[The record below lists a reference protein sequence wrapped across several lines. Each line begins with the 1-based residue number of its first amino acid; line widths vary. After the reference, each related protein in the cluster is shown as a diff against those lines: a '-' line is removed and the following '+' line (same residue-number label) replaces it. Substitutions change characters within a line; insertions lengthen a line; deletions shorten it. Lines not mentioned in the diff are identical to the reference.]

1 MIQYIEEVLQ
11 QMNVKAENASE
22 EDKAFTT
29 QAINNM
35 KESLDKLKPVIE
47 AHDKDYQDLQTREQ
61 EMERLLHEF
70 KNSLMIEKIKMNTW
84 ENKQKLKN
92 T

>member
-1 MIQYIEEVLQ
+1 MIQYIEDVLQ
-11 QMNVKAENASE
+11 QMSAKAETAT
-22 EDKAFTT
+22 EDDKVLTA
-29 QAINNM
+29 QAVDTM
-35 KESLDKLKPVIE
+35 KQNLEKLKPVIE
-47 AHDKDYQDLQTREQ
+47 AHDKDYQDLQAREQ

-84 ENKQKLKN
+84 ENKQKQKN